1 MSIFQLWI
9 MGLVLSMQYIVPL
22 IQGINLLR
30 VKDIK
35 DKKEGL
41 TRIMVYFM
49 LQAVITFFEY
59 NLYLYL

>member
-1 MSIFQLWI
+1 

>member
-49 LQAVITFFEY
+49 LQAVFTFFEY